1 MKRLLFSVLGLLMW
15 LQFNGEAQYITK
27 SKLPHYLYHEY
38 ADYYLSNPQI
48 SNPLATKVRYK
59 PTPPEWEKYKPTTN
73 RIQNSEGFD
82 LINITNGNNAQ
93 SETWIAINP
102 KNPLNLIATA
112 NDNKYL
118 GGLDNWRMSSWSSFD
133 GGQTWKHATTPPNG
147 GLYISQPKEGSMT
160 IFDPGVAFD
169 ADGNSIYT
177 YGFTQILN
185 NDLDGENGVFA
196 VGSTNGGQDW
206 TAFGQEEPISAIALS
221 TNQTPQPFHDRYSV
235 ACDNK
240 SNTSYRNRFYV
251 SWQRFKT
258 NSGVTFSYSTNKG
271 KSWVN
276 PKLIGVGN
284 STQAPMPTTGPDGEL
299 YIAWINNVY
308 PTNESQAVVIKS
320 TNGGATFGNTI
331 VAQKVYSVG
340 TRNSQSGRFTLDK
353 KQGIRV
359 SSPPQIAVDCSNKPS
374 RGYVYVVQA
383 GRETDNGEYRVFVSR
398 STNGGS
404 TWQRIRVDDNQL
416 GNDMFFPSITVDPI
430 TGTVAVLYYSSQN
443 DPNNV
448 GIDAYV
454 SVSNDAGL
462 TWNPIRVTPSTW
474 YLNSAQTV
482 FPQQGVGNVYWGDYT
497 SITSYNGII
506 YPLFW
511 MPTNTNYNFFSL
523 DLFTAPISNNPQ
535 PVKDLTGVSIVDSK
549 TKVKLTWTNPTL
561 DLMKNPLGDFNV
573 IIYRND
579 NPSVSIGSVNK
590 NQTPE
595 FVDENVVDGNTYTYT
610 LKVETTDKKT
620 SIPVSV
626 TVLAGGA
633 LKPLSP
639 ENISWRPSNNS
650 VKIWWTNPSKSI
662 DGSQVR
668 DLFKIKIY
676 NINNVLIK
684 EVDVNQSVAG
694 KDFETTIDLGAE
706 KFEKIY
712 LTAVAKRGDKTD
724 ESDKT
729 QSFVVYQGGIR
740 STISENFDGDSLISM
755 FTENGWVKTTRTF
768 QTAPNSFAST
778 DKDRYETNSSYDLI
792 LPPLVVSESSQSI
805 IFDHICLV
813 HSTDVAQLSIS
824 KDFGKSWKG
833 IRWYDISSSPN
844 FIRGD
849 LTKSKWEQTAADL
862 RPYIGDTIL
871 IRFELISGGAL
882 VDIGWFIDNIIT
894 SSVVSVEE
902 TQPLPVE
909 VNIYPN
915 PVMNNLNLVL
925 NVPKSGLYSFGLY
938 DLLGN
943 LIHTFGMQNINAN
956 STDFNFDVSAIP
968 SGNYLIKIESS
979 ERSIIK
985 PVIISR

>member
-1 MKRLLFSVLGLLMW
+1 MC
-15 LQFNGEAQYITK
+15 LQFNGEAQYIVK
-27 SKLPHYLYHEY
+27 SKLPHYLYPEY
-38 ADYYLSNPQI
+38 KEYYLSNEHI
-48 SNPLATKVRYK
+48 TSPLVSRVRYK

-73 RIQNSEGFD
+73 RIQNSEGFE

-102 KNPLNLIATA
+102 NNPLNIIATA

-118 GGLDNWRMSSWSSFD
+118 GGLDNWRMSSWATFD
-133 GGQTWKHATTPPNG
+133 GGQTWKHAITPANG
-147 GLYISQPKEGSMT
+147 GLYISAPKDGSMT

-169 ADGNSIYT
+169 ADGNATYIYG
-177 YGFTQILN
+177 YTQVLN

-196 VGSTNGGQDW
+196 VGSTNGGIDW
-206 TAFGQEEPISAIALS
+206 NAFGKDEPISAVALS
-221 TNQTPQPFHDRYSV
+221 TNETPQPFHDRYSV
-235 ACDNK
+235 ACDFM
-240 SNTSYRNRFYV
+240 SNTSFRNRIYV
-251 SWQRFKT
+251 TWQRFKS
-258 NSGVTFSYSTNKG
+258 NPGVALSYSTNKG
-271 KSWVN
+271 RSWTN
-276 PKLIGVGN
+276 PKLIGLGT
-284 STQAPMPTTGPDGEL
+284 STQAPMPATGPDGEV
-299 YIAWINNVY
+299 YVAWINNLY
-308 PTNESQAVVIKS
+308 PTNESQAIVTKS
-320 TNGGATFGNTI
+320 TNGGVTFGNTI
-331 VAQKVYSVG
+331 IAQRVFSVG
-340 TRNSQSGRFTLDK
+340 TRNAQSGRFTLEK

-383 GRETDNGEYRVFVSR
+383 GREVDNGEYRVFVSR

-404 TWQRIRVDDNQL
+404 TWQRVRVDNNQL

-448 GIDAYV
+448 GVDAYI

-462 TWNPIRVTPSTW
+462 TWNPIRVSPSTW

-497 SITSYNGII
+497 SITSYNGVI

-511 MPTNTNYNFFSL
+511 MPTASNYSFFSL

-535 PVKDLTGVSIVDSK
+535 PVKDLTGISVVDSK
-549 TKVKLTWTNPTL
+549 TKIKLSWTNPTM

-573 IIYRND
+573 LIYRND
-579 NPSVSIGSVNK
+579 NPNNSIGSVNK
-590 NQTPE
+590 SQTPE
-595 FVDENVVDGNTYTYT
+595 FIDENVVDGTNYTYT
-610 LKVETTDKKT
+610 LKVETTDKRT
-620 SIPVSV
+620 SVPVTVS
-626 TVLAGGA
+626 VLAGGA
-633 LKPLSP
+633 LKPLAP
-639 ENISWRPSNNS
+639 ENIVWRPLDNS
-650 VKIWWTNPSKSI
+650 VKLSWTNPSKSI
-662 DGSQVR
+662 DGSQIR
-668 DLFKIKIY
+668 DLYKIKVY
-676 NINNVLIK
+676 NSKNTLIK
-684 EVDVNQSVAG
+684 EVDVNQSLAG
-694 KDFETTIDLGAE
+694 QYFETTIDLGSE

-712 LTAVAKRGDKTD
+712 LTSVAKRGDKTE

-729 QSFVVYQGGIR
+729 QSLVVYQGVVR
-740 STISENFDGDSLISM
+740 PTISENFDGESLIPM

-778 DKDRYETNSSYDLI
+778 DKDRYETNMSYDLI
-792 LPPLVVSESSQSI
+792 LPPLVVSEASQSI

-824 KDFGKSWKG
+824 KDFGKTWKG
-833 IRWYDISSSPN
+833 TRWYDVTSSTS

-849 LTKSKWEQTAADL
+849 LANSKWVQTAADL

-882 VDIGWFIDNIIT
+882 VDIGWFIDNVVT
-894 SSVVSVEE
+894 NNVVSVE
-902 TQPLPVE
+902 QDALPSVDI
-909 VNIYPN
+909 NIFPN
-915 PVMNNLNLVL
+915 PVSNNLNISL
-925 NVPKSGLYSFGLY
+925 NITKTGIYSIGIY

-943 LIHTFGMQNINAN
+943 SVKSFGSQLIN
-956 STDFNFDVSAIP
+956 SFKNELNFDVSAIP
-968 SGNYLIKIESS
+968 SGSYIIKIESS
-979 ERSIIK
+979 DKTLVK

>member
-1 MKRLLFSVLGLLMW
+1 MKRILFSVLGLLMW
-15 LQFNGEAQYITK
+15 LQFNGEAQYIAK
-27 SKLPHYLYHEY
+27 SKLPHYLYQEY
-38 ADYYLSNPQI
+38 VDYYLSNKHI
-48 SNPLATKVRYK
+48 TNPLITKVRYK

-102 KNPLNLIATA
+102 ANPLNLIATA

-133 GGQTWKHATTPPNG
+133 GGQTWKHTTTPPNG
-147 GLYISQPKEGSMT
+147 GLYISPPKNGSMT

-169 ADGNSIYT
+169 SEGNAIYT
-177 YGFTQILN
+177 YGYTQILN
-185 NDLDGENGVFA
+185 DDNDGENGVFA

-206 TAFGQEEPISAIALS
+206 NAFGKDEPISAIALS
-221 TNQTPQPFHDRYSV
+221 TNESTPPFHDRYSV
-235 ACDNK
+235 ACDNM

-251 SWQRFKT
+251 SWQRFRS
-258 NSGVTFSYSTNKG
+258 NPGVAFSYSTNRG
-271 KSWVN
+271 RTWVN
-276 PKLIGVGN
+276 PKLIGLGT
-284 STQAPMPTTGPDGEL
+284 STQAPLPATGPDGEL
-299 YIAWINNVY
+299 YVAWINNLY
-308 PTNESQAVVIKS
+308 PSSESQAIVTKS
-320 TNGGATFGNTI
+320 TNGGVTFGNTI
-331 VAQKVYSVG
+331 IAQRVYSVG

-383 GRETDNGEYRVFVSR
+383 GRENENGEHRVFVSR

-404 TWQRIRVDDNQL
+404 TWQRFRVDDNQL

-448 GIDAYV
+448 GVDAYV

-462 TWNPIRVTPSTW
+462 TWSPIRVSPSTW

-497 SITSYNGII
+497 SITSYNGVI

-511 MPTNTNYNFFSL
+511 MPTTSNYNFFSL

-535 PVKDLTGVSIVDSK
+535 PVKDLNAISIVESK
-549 TKVKLTWTNPTL
+549 TKVKLTWTNPST

-573 IIYRND
+573 LIYRND

-590 NQTPE
+590 NQSPE
-595 FVDENVVDGNTYTYT
+595 FIDENVNDGTTYTYT
-610 LKVETTDKKT
+610 LKVETTDKRV

-626 TVLAGGA
+626 SVLAGGA
-633 LKPLSP
+633 LKPLAP
-639 ENISWRPSNNS
+639 ESISWRPANNS
-650 VKIWWTNPSKSI
+650 VKLMWTNPSKSI

-668 DLFKIKIY
+668 DLFKVKIY
-676 NINNVLIK
+676 NSKNVLIK
-684 EVDVNQSVAG
+684 EVEINQSLAG
-694 KDFETTIDLGAE
+694 KISETTIDLGGE

-712 LTAVAKRGDKTD
+712 LTAIAKRGEKTE

-729 QSFVVYQGGIR
+729 ESIVVYQGNIR
-740 STISENFDGDSLISM
+740 STISENFDGESLIPM

-768 QTAPNSFAST
+768 QTAPNSLAST
-778 DKDRYETNSSYDLI
+778 EKDRYETNTSYDLI
-792 LPPLVVSESSQSI
+792 LPPLVVSEASQSI

-824 KDFGKSWKG
+824 KDFGKTWKG
-833 IRWYDISSSPN
+833 TRWYDVSSSAN

-849 LTKSKWEQTAADL
+849 LANSKWEQTAADL

-894 SSVVSVEE
+894 NNVVSIAENYE
-902 TQPLPVE
+902 LTAE
-909 VNIYPN
+909 ANIYPN
-915 PVMNNLNLVL
+915 PVTNTFNLNLS
-925 NVPKSGLYSFGLY
+925 VPLAGAYSFGIY

-943 LIHTFGMQNINAN
+943 LVHSLGMHVINTS
-956 STDFNFDVSAIP
+956 STDFSFDVSAIP
-968 SGNYLIKIESS
+968 SGSYIIKIESKDKNIV
-979 ERSIIK
+979 R
-985 PVIISR
+985 PLIISR